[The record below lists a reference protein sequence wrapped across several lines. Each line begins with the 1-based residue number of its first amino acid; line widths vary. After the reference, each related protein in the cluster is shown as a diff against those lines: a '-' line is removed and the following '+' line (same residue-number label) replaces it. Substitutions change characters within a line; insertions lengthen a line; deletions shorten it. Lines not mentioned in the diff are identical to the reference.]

1 MCRFYLAV
9 MFVVVGCG
17 LVWVCSQFSR
27 FSHARPADCGREA
40 EPERGRR
47 LCRRA
52 RGWGLVEWSEFS
64 DLAWSLVHSGHG
76 DVVAKAAVYH
86 TAQNIEVEAS
96 R

>member
-1 MCRFYLAV
+1 MRRFYLAV

-17 LVWVCSQFSR
+17 LVWGALNFHVFRTRDRLIVAVKRSPSV
-27 FSHARPADCGREA
+27 ADVYVDV
-40 EPERGRR
+40 
-47 LCRRA
+47 

-76 DVVAKAAVYH
+76 DVVRKAAVYH